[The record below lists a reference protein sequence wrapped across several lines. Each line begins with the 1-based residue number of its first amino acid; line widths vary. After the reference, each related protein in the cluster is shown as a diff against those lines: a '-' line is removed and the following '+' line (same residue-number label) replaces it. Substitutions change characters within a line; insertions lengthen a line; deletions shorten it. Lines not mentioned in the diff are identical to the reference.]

1 MKLKIY
7 IISIVI
13 FVLSPAAYAAS
24 GDWYKTYVSAMCKE
38 CPNCCY
44 TGKIQR
50 PVFSKFEI
58 SLLEVARTQCKNAR
72 AEKVDTELLKDLLS
86 IEKHLS
92 VPDKYRG
99 AVLAAAC
106 KESGYQT
113 DVKGDQGKAI
123 GILQLWPWWE
133 SRFKVNR
140 RDPLASASA
149 WISQILKSVSKAERK
164 CGKRSAFVRAWAWV
178 ASGPKGWKCRAPRH
192 YTKLKKWH
200 RAVRKELLLNT
211 RK

>member
-24 GDWYKTYVSAMCKE
+24 GDRYKTYVSAMCKE

-86 IEKHLS
+86 IEKPLS

-99 AVLAAAC
+99 AVL
-106 KESGYQT
+106 E
-113 DVKGDQGKAI
+113 
-123 GILQLWPWWE
+123 
-133 SRFKVNR
+133 
-140 RDPLASASA
+140 
-149 WISQILKSVSKAERK
+149 
-164 CGKRSAFVRAWAWV
+164 
-178 ASGPKGWKCRAPRH
+178 
-192 YTKLKKWH
+192 
-200 RAVRKELLLNT
+200 
-211 RK
+211 